1 MVKTASPGTTQWD
14 EHPETGTVKKTHN
27 ACFVGADFVVHI
39 VICGR
44 TNFVVCKLVCIAG
57 KKHYIT
63 NCNCLVTFI
72 VQH

>member
-39 VICGR
+39 VICGS
-44 TNFVVCKLVCIAG
+44 TL
-57 KKHYIT
+57 
-63 NCNCLVTFI
+63 
-72 VQH
+72 